1 MKVRNMLGAT
11 SKTAPSDCSIA
22 SQILMTRGGYMKY
35 MCNGIYSLYMPTR
48 RITRKIEQIIR
59 EEMDAVDGQ
68 EVLFPVAMPATLWEE
83 SGRFTAIGNELVRW
97 KDRSGNPMVLGMTHE
112 EAAVHLARN
121 TAQSYVNYP
130 FMIYQI
136 QTKFRD
142 EPRARGGLIRV
153 REFTMKD
160 AYSFH
165 TSTEDLQAYYD
176 KVYAAYERIFRRC
189 GVRRFVGV
197 QSDSGMMGG
206 SVSHEFMLLTPI
218 GEDTLAICPVC
229 GYKAN
234 MEAAACVVHND
245 PAEPVPLQKVHT
257 PGTKTIEKLA
267 SFLHVEEKALI
278 KAVVY
283 QQNLDDRYV
292 IVFLRGDLEVNE
304 TKLRNYLH
312 AEIHAAEVG
321 PQSGIVAGFIGP
333 YNLQAA
339 CTVVY
344 DRSLQGIDNLTCG
357 ANEEDYHYTGL
368 CIRRD
373 IGEVEYVDVA
383 KTYAGAL
390 CPQCG
395 KPVLSIENGIEIG
408 NIFQLG
414 TKYTKS
420 MEMTYLDQNGQAQY
434 PIMGCY
440 GIGVGR
446 LCASV
451 CEESHDDWGP
461 IWPISIAPWQVE
473 ICNLRASDTVVNE
486 TALSLYQTL
495 QNAGVEVLYD
505 DRDIRPGAMFADA
518 DLFGIPVRVVISPK
532 TCEKGIAE
540 LSLRDKSY
548 REEIPLAD
556 AAQQILALI
565 QKLMQPFEA

>member
-206 SVSHEFMLLTPI
+206 VFRT
-218 GEDTLAICPVC
+218 
-229 GYKAN
+229 
-234 MEAAACVVHND
+234 
-245 PAEPVPLQKVHT
+245 
-257 PGTKTIEKLA
+257 
-267 SFLHVEEKALI
+267 
-278 KAVVY
+278 
-283 QQNLDDRYV
+283 NL
-292 IVFLRGDLEVNE
+292 
-304 TKLRNYLH
+304 
-312 AEIHAAEVG
+312 
-321 PQSGIVAGFIGP
+321 
-333 YNLQAA
+333 
-339 CTVVY
+339 C
-344 DRSLQGIDNLTCG
+344 C
-357 ANEEDYHYTGL
+357 
-368 CIRRD
+368 
-373 IGEVEYVDVA
+373 
-383 KTYAGAL
+383 
-390 CPQCG
+390 
-395 KPVLSIENGIEIG
+395 
-408 NIFQLG
+408 
-414 TKYTKS
+414 
-420 MEMTYLDQNGQAQY
+420 
-434 PIMGCY
+434 
-440 GIGVGR
+440 
-446 LCASV
+446 
-451 CEESHDDWGP
+451 
-461 IWPISIAPWQVE
+461 
-473 ICNLRASDTVVNE
+473 
-486 TALSLYQTL
+486 
-495 QNAGVEVLYD
+495 
-505 DRDIRPGAMFADA
+505 
-518 DLFGIPVRVVISPK
+518 
-532 TCEKGIAE
+532 
-540 LSLRDKSY
+540 
-548 REEIPLAD
+548 
-556 AAQQILALI
+556 
-565 QKLMQPFEA
+565 

>member
-1 MKVRNMLGAT
+1 
-11 SKTAPSDCSIA
+11 
-22 SQILMTRGGYMKY
+22 
-35 MCNGIYSLYMPTR
+35 MPTR

-176 KVYAAYERIFRRC
+176 RVYAAYERIFRRC